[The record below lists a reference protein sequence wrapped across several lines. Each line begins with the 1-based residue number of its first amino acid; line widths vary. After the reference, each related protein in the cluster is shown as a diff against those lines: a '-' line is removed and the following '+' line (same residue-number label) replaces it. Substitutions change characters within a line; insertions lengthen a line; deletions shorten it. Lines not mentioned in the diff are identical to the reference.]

1 MPQVLSRLD
10 QINLKDAKKN
20 KDKDKKNDHQEKNN
34 DKENVGEPNGN
45 PGAEPAEPTTEPT
58 QPKRRRIIQTNVTR
72 VDPQGQSEA
81 PETHDTAKDEG
92 KKVGEDA
99 ASKVTS
105 KTNRGSRRLRKAKR
119 VLKAHKNNPPVVSE
133 TLKTLSSNLEIRKV
147 FRFQVCFICLNLVRM

>member
-45 PGAEPAEPTTEPT
+45 PGAEPAEPEPT

-72 VDPQGQSEA
+72 VDPQGQSQA